1 MNITVES
8 FDEFVSGAFDYDEAT
23 GKHTTL
29 HLVNKAA
36 DVGGGTLTVEDIDVL
51 KDYPTLDVVMVTG
64 LHQDTFEYF
73 VKTYGKQFRAIR
85 FFKNRLVSDW
95 SLLGE
100 LPQLEFVYFF
110 ANQRIGSLWDMS
122 ENHALRGLAIEDF
135 SKLHSIEGIEKA
147 PALRTFEIG
156 NAVWST
162 ATIESFAPLAGTDLE
177 HLGFTGKRI
186 EDDDLSFLREMPNLK
201 RFDFASNLFTT
212 EQVAW
217 IVANMPQLS
226 GDSLC
231 AKIDFTAFNDETGED
246 DVPAT
251 VIVGKRKPMLV
262 NSGNEAKILRYT
274 ENFERLVEGFKGKE
288 QPRLCRK

>member
-51 KDYPTLDVVMVTG
+51 KDYPMLDVVTVTG

-110 ANQRIGSLWDMS
+110 CKSANRL
-122 ENHALRGLAIEDF
+122 ALGY
-135 SKLHSIEGIEKA
+135 
-147 PALRTFEIG
+147 
-156 NAVWST
+156 V
-162 ATIESFAPLAGTDLE
+162 
-177 HLGFTGKRI
+177 
-186 EDDDLSFLREMPNLK
+186 
-201 RFDFASNLFTT
+201 
-212 EQVAW
+212 
-217 IVANMPQLS
+217 
-226 GDSLC
+226 
-231 AKIDFTAFNDETGED
+231 
-246 DVPAT
+246 
-251 VIVGKRKPMLV
+251 RKSCP
-262 NSGNEAKILRYT
+262 
-274 ENFERLVEGFKGKE
+274 
-288 QPRLCRK
+288 PRLGDKGFFEAAQHRGDRKGACAANV